1 MLRVFFNTE
10 RCVGFRTGFAT
21 EDSFAERRGRLF
33 ITHRPP
39 LVSRRAVVGRE
50 LEESSEMDCRT

>member
-33 ITHRPP
+33 IYTQGRH
-39 LVSRRAVVGRE
+39 LCLDSRSLEKALPQE
-50 LEESSEMDCRT
+50 LG